1 MKKLLIPL
9 LTPAL
14 IILFIVCVACTKE
27 ISPVKRNLTSLN
39 ALDTSYSST
48 VKKIAA
54 NFDTLLITTKTVVT
68 TKVTYDTVV
77 HKYVAPVVITIPSVK
92 PTIFVVSAP
101 IVAQS
106 GKTYKG
112 LNITGGKTS
121 GIIIGPGI
129 HDVTILSC
137 FIHDCATDNGGIYI
151 EKGAYNITVRNSI
164 IQNCG
169 RGVNN
174 VAGAQNI
181 VVVGNYLLNIQ
192 SITGSGAGGGSDVQ
206 FNTTTGPGQ
215 RVDSNF
221 IWHQTP
227 NAAIGDCLSFYHCK
241 GTPTSYM
248 SMKHNVVLG
257 GSTYSAG
264 KSAGVVG
271 DEWGS
276 YQDCEY
282 NIAVNSGMEG
292 WQVQGGTY
300 IICSNNVAFSDG
312 SNPVA
317 NVGYAYGSYAGVAS
331 NNVTMANNRSNW
343 LKKDKK
349 TVSDFW
355 FDSKN
360 VSQPAGWSTNK
371 HDGTIT
377 VKILPNPLF

>member
-14 IILFIVCVACTKE
+14 IILFIVCVACKKE
-27 ISPVKRNLTSLN
+27 QTVPENHPPFVDF
-39 ALDTSYSST
+39 ALSST
-48 VKKIAA
+48 DTTTTTLVKTVQA
-54 NFDTLLITTKTVVT
+54 NFDTLYTYTTIQTIT
-68 TKVTYDTVV
+68 
-77 HKYVAPVVITIPSVK
+77 HKYVAPVVNLTVK
-92 PTIFVVSAP
+92 PTVFVTSAP
-101 IVAQS
+101 VVAQS

-112 LNITGGKTS
+112 LNIKGGTTS

-151 EKGAYNITVRNSI
+151 EKGAYNITVRNNI
-164 IQNCG
+164 IQSSG

-174 VAGAQNI
+174 VSGAQNI
-181 VVVGNYLLNIQ
+181 VVVGNYFLNIQ
-192 SITGSGAGGGSDVQ
+192 SITGSGAGGGSDIQ

-215 RVDSNF
+215 RVDSNY
-221 IWHQTP
+221 IWHQSP
-227 NAAIGDCLSFYHCK
+227 NAAIGDCLSFYHCT
-241 GTPTSYM
+241 GTAASYM

-257 GSTYSAG
+257 GSTYYKG

-331 NNVTMANNRSNW
+331 YNVTMANNRSNW
-343 LKKDKK
+343 LNKYKQ
-349 TVSDFW
+349 VSDFW
-355 FDSKN
+355 FDSKTVN
-360 VSQPAGWSTNK
+360 QPAGWSTNK

-377 VKILPNPLF
+377 IKILPNPLF